1 MLVLGS
7 VAYMRIGVVLH
18 AVKEREESYWDD
30 YDDRE
35 METMKVPYDQLLVV
49 VDTVVDENPMQDS
62 GDEIDVL
69 MDVPVGETYHVER
82 QQQQHWEYV
91 DDNMPLLVVVAA
103 VAVGMHIQQMVN
115 FLIGVEQNDAA
126 TEYRL
131 QEVVFHTFDSKQ
143 LPSAD
148 LQGNSES
155 GDVMVDVLDSDS
167 GADAEFGAEFVMIV
181 ENVPGPQHYDTAN
194 ADFVVDTPSAATI
207 SYVHDMEANVD

>member
-1 MLVLGS
+1 VVVAAAAVHVTASLVAVDQDDDCLMLVLGS

-82 QQQQHWEYV
+82 QQYQHWEYV

-115 FLIGVEQNDAA
+115 FLIGVE
-126 TEYRL
+126 
-131 QEVVFHTFDSKQ
+131 
-143 LPSAD
+143 
-148 LQGNSES
+148 
-155 GDVMVDVLDSDS
+155 
-167 GADAEFGAEFVMIV
+167 
-181 ENVPGPQHYDTAN
+181 
-194 ADFVVDTPSAATI
+194 
-207 SYVHDMEANVD
+207 

>member
-1 MLVLGS
+1 MTARRGRRCVGCATMPGVGPRSGRAGAGGGHSAAAVHVTASLVAVDQDDDCLMLVLGS

-82 QQQQHWEYV
+82 QQ
-91 DDNMPLLVVVAA
+91 
-103 VAVGMHIQQMVN
+103 
-115 FLIGVEQNDAA
+115 
-126 TEYRL
+126 
-131 QEVVFHTFDSKQ
+131 
-143 LPSAD
+143 
-148 LQGNSES
+148 
-155 GDVMVDVLDSDS
+155 
-167 GADAEFGAEFVMIV
+167 
-181 ENVPGPQHYDTAN
+181 
-194 ADFVVDTPSAATI
+194 
-207 SYVHDMEANVD
+207 